1 MSKSRAE
8 VKAEILEMVEDRLEK
23 LLSWEAERGEPTL
36 SEIEEQVLA
45 FRRKVSEEVT
55 EKLIAKQEAVKP
67 TGGVKCPECGA
78 KMKYKDRQPKQVSS
92 LVGEIRLERG
102 YYHCQGC
109 QRGYFPPR

>member
-1 MSKSRAE
+1 MSKSGAE
-8 VKAEILEMVEDRLEK
+8 IKAEILEMVENRLEK
-23 LLSWEAERGEPTL
+23 LLSWEAENGQPTL

-45 FRRKVSEEVT
+45 FRRRVSENVM
-55 EKLIAKQEAVKP
+55 EKLIGKQAAVKP
-67 TGGVKCPECGA
+67 TGGVNCSGCGA
-78 KMKYKDRQPKQVSS
+78 KMKYKDMQPKQVSS

>member
-1 MSKSRAE
+1 MSKSGAE
-8 VKAEILEMVEDRLEK
+8 IKAEILEMVENRLEK
-23 LLSWEAERGEPTL
+23 LLSWEAENGQPTL

-45 FRRKVSEEVT
+45 FRRTVSERVT
-55 EKLIAKQEAVKP
+55 EKLIEKQEGVKP
-67 TGGVKCPECGA
+67 SGGVDCPECGA
-78 KMKYKDRQPKQVSS
+78 KMKYKDMQPKQVSS